1 MKNIFVI
8 SPIQM
13 NIKNK
18 IKLHF
23 GCSMYHPR
31 HEIQNNNKG
40 IIVTPLYLIS
50 CTDNITELMNI
61 NDNKM

>member
-1 MKNIFVI
+1 
-8 SPIQM
+8 M